1 LFHVEQSPLY
11 HSASV
16 PGCST
21 WNIFGSGAEKALELA
36 DMDEKKLE
44 EMLVEGAVGLGVA
57 LDKRQA
63 AGFMVFLR
71 ELKAWNRKINLTS
84 IDRDEDIIVRH
95 FIDSL
100 TVCRFLKG
108 DERLLDIGAGAGFP
122 GLPIKIAMPGTKIV
136 LLDSVTKKVHFIR
149 YIIRTLSLGSA
160 GSSGAPGS
168 IEALSARVEDPA
180 VVKKYSSGFD
190 CVVSRAF
197 SELKNFVAVG
207 LPYLKAGGRLIAMK
221 GPAYAGELDAVSLDG
236 LSVPEVYT
244 VRLPTT
250 HIDTVLVVFT
260 KL

>member
-1 LFHVEQSPLY
+1 
-11 HSASV
+11 
-16 PGCST
+16 
-21 WNIFGSGAEKALELA
+21 LEMA
-36 DMDEKKLE
+36 VMDEKGLE
-44 EMLVEGAVGLGVA
+44 RMLVEGAAALGVE
-57 LDKRQA
+57 LDNGQA
-63 AGFMVFLR
+63 TAFMVFLR

-108 DERLLDIGAGAGFP
+108 AERLLDIGAGAGFP

-149 YIIRTLSLGSA
+149 HIIRTLLLATSGS
-160 GSSGAPGS
+160 PGS

-180 VVKKYSSGFD
+180 MVEKYSFGFD

-207 LPYLKAGGRLIAMK
+207 LPYLKPGGRLIAMK
-221 GPAYAGELDAVSLDG
+221 GPAYAGELDAVSLEG

-244 VRLPTT
+244 VRLPAT

>member
-1 LFHVEQSPLY
+1 
-11 HSASV
+11 
-16 PGCST
+16 
-21 WNIFGSGAEKALELA
+21 
-36 DMDEKKLE
+36 MDEKGLE
-44 EMLVEGAVGLGVA
+44 KMLVEGAAGLGVA
-57 LDKRQA
+57 LEGSQA
-63 AGFMVFLR
+63 AAFMVFLR

-108 DERLLDIGAGAGFP
+108 TERLLDIGAGAGFP

-149 YIIRTLSLGSA
+149 HIIRTLSLGL
-160 GSSGAPGS
+160 PGS
-168 IEALSARVEDPA
+168 IEAIPARVEDPA
-180 VVKKYSSGFD
+180 VVEKYSFGFD

-197 SELKNFVAVG
+197 SELKNFVSVG
-207 LPYLKAGGRLIAMK
+207 LPYLKPGGRLIAMK
-221 GPAYAGELDAVSLDG
+221 GPAYAGELDAVSLEG

-244 VRLPTT
+244 VRLPMT
-250 HIDTVLVVFT
+250 HIDTILVVFT